1 MKIRSILF
9 ATASVAVLASCGGR
23 VSDVTKIQGTVVP
36 EGITEVSVKIE
47 NVIDTVVP
55 VTDGRFAVSVPTNV
69 ATAGRVL
76 ADNDQYGVTFIPDG
90 TPLTVVLDETSKVTS
105 KYPKISVQEKFNAY
119 NAEEDAVMEVYMA
132 KQSEIYSDTTLTQQ
146 ERGAKFEEY
155 FDGFIGPYIDRH
167 VEAAKANT
175 DNFISILAINNVN
188 GQIEDTLMDSL
199 ILALTPD
206 LQENRYIRTMRKA
219 LDARLQTAEGMHFTD
234 FTVNSVVGMT
244 RSIPPQPKYAEV
256 KFSDYVGKGT
266 YVLVDFWSPWCG
278 PCKREIPN
286 IKTVYEKYKGKGLEV
301 LSLAVWERQPVQV
314 TIDTAAELGMDWLH
328 VNNCG
333 SVPTDIY
340 GVEGIPHLML
350 LGPDGTILKRGFH
363 GLEGIEAAVAE
374 YIK

>member
-23 VSDVTKIQGTVVP
+23 MSDVTKIQGTVVP

-90 TPLTVVLDETSKVTS
+90 TPLNVVLDETSKATS

-146 ERGAKFEEY
+146 ERGVKFEEY

-199 ILALTPD
+199 IQALTPD

-350 LGPDGTILKRGFH
+350 IGPDGTILKRGFH
-363 GLEGIEAAVAE
+363 GLEAIEAAVAE